1 VSFLTPIFLLGALA
15 VALPVLFHLIRRT
28 TRQRTPFSSLMF
40 LRPSLPRVTQRS
52 RLEHLLL
59 LLLRCAV
66 VCLLAF
72 AFARPLFRRAV
83 PDVSPS
89 AARRLVVLLDTS
101 ASMRRASLWAAARE
115 QAEAVLRQAAPA
127 DEAAVFTFDRQVA
140 PVLSF
145 EQWRRA
151 GPSQRMALATGKLAA
166 LSPGWSATHLDQ
178 ALIRAA
184 ETLAEAGG
192 KQAFGPGQIVLLSDL
207 QEGCRLESLQGYEWP
222 RNVRVS
228 VQPLKSK
235 PGSNA
240 ALQLV
245 SEPDDAAPQAAA
257 TIRVRVTNAA
267 DSRRDQFRV
276 GWAQRDGRNF
286 AGVPTE
292 IYVPAGQSR
301 VVSLPL
307 PQAAA
312 NAAGNGSYT
321 RDGNYVPLPLP
332 QAAAT
337 AGAPPSAAE
346 AAAGSARYAGPER
359 IVLQGDDED
368 FDNTVFV
375 VPPETQ
381 RLSVLYCGN
390 GSEKDPAQPLY
401 FLRRA
406 FQETRRQAVQV
417 VARQP
422 GSVAGPS
429 PALAPLAAADEGM
442 QAGSLHHT
450 SPGAAPL
457 AAADLELP
465 ALFIVTDPLPEGL
478 AGALRSQVAAGKT
491 ALFVLKSGA
500 PANTLATVLGLPRLV
515 AAEALPKDYA
525 ILGEIDFRDPLFAP
539 FADPRFNDFSR
550 IHFWK
555 YRRLDAGAIPSARPV
570 AKFDSGDPAL
580 LEVPLGRGRV
590 LILTSGWQ
598 PEDSQLALSTK
609 FVPLLY
615 AMLEQSGA
623 PASVPAQYHVG
634 DIIPTAT
641 AGPGDKSSAVVFA
654 PDGSKLELPAGAT
667 NFSGTLAP
675 GIYTLASGG
684 PPRRFAVNL
693 DAAES
698 RTAPLPADELERLG
712 VPLARE
718 ETAVAREAR
727 RLVRLQDADL
737 ESRQRLWRLCLMAA
751 LGILL
756 IETWVAANYE
766 RKAA

>member
-1 VSFLTPIFLLGALA
+1 MDQG
-15 VALPVLFHLIRRT
+15 
-28 TRQRTPFSSLMF
+28 
-40 LRPSLPRVTQRS
+40 RPGR
-52 RLEHLLL
+52 
-59 LLLRCAV
+59 
-66 VCLLAF
+66 
-72 AFARPLFRRAV
+72 
-83 PDVSPS
+83 
-89 AARRLVVLLDTS
+89 
-101 ASMRRASLWAAARE
+101 
-115 QAEAVLRQAAPA
+115 
-127 DEAAVFTFDRQVA
+127 
-140 PVLSF
+140 
-145 EQWRRA
+145 
-151 GPSQRMALATGKLAA
+151 RMALVTSKLAA

-192 KQAFGPGQIVLLSDL
+192 KPAFGPGQIVLLSDL
-207 QEGCRLESLQGYEWP
+207 QEGCRRESLQGYEWP

-228 VQPLKSK
+228 VQPLKSR

-286 AGVPTE
+286 AGVPAE
-292 IYVPAGQSR
+292 VYVPAGQSR
-301 VVSLPL
+301 VVPLPV

-312 NAAGNGSYT
+312 NAAGTPASAGSKQ
-321 RDGNYVPLPLP
+321 VQPLP

-337 AGAPPSAAE
+337 PGAPPSAAE
-346 AAAGSARYAGPER
+346 SADPARYAGPDR

-381 RLSVLYCGN
+381 RLSVLYCGI

-417 VARQP
+417 VMRQP
-422 GSVAGPS
+422 GSAAGPN
-429 PALAPLAAADEGM
+429 PVL
-442 QAGSLHHT
+442 
-450 SPGAAPL
+450 APL
-457 AAADLELP
+457 AAADLESP
-465 ALFIVTDPLPEGL
+465 ALFVVTDPLPEGL

-491 ALFVLKSGA
+491 ALFVLRSGA
-500 PANTLATVLGLPRLV
+500 PANTLAAVLGLPGIV
-515 AAEALPKDYA
+515 APEALPKDYA

-539 FADPRFNDFSR
+539 FADPRFNDFSK

-570 AKFDSGDPAL
+570 AKFDRGDPAL

-615 AMLEQSGA
+615 AILEQSGA
-623 PASVPAQYHVG
+623 PAPMPAQYHVG
-634 DIIPTAT
+634 DLIPLAS
-641 AGPGDKSSAVVFA
+641 AGAGDGSSAVVFA

-675 GIYTLASGG
+675 GIYTLASAG

-718 ETAVAREAR
+718 QTAVSREAR
-727 RLVRLQDADL
+727 RLVRLHDANL

-751 LGILL
+751 LGFLL
-756 IETWVAANYE
+756 LETWLAANYE
-766 RKAA
+766 KKTA